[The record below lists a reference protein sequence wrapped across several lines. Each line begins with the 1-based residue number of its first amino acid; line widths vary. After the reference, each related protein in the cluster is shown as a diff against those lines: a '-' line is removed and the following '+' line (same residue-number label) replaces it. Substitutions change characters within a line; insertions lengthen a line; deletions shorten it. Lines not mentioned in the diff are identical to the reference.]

1 MTAEDDSPV
10 RCPGCRSHHRRK
22 WYQGRKRRS
31 LCCQEPGWGLL
42 SGENEPSVGRGAG
55 QTSPYGGLCMR
66 LGMLQVEQQ
75 VSEEASTPLS
85 DLETRPSDGCVC
97 VKKKNLVAKYEPN

>member
-1 MTAEDDSPV
+1 
-10 RCPGCRSHHRRK
+10 
-22 WYQGRKRRS
+22 
-31 LCCQEPGWGLL
+31 
-42 SGENEPSVGRGAG
+42 
-55 QTSPYGGLCMR
+55 
-66 LGMLQVEQQ
+66 MLQVEQQ